1 MIRHYITRV
10 DIERDLFGAPF
21 RVRVSGQIDAGH
33 MGDTDFSE
41 TLDMKQGETLL
52 EAIRRIE
59 KNLEIAS

>member
-10 DIERDLFGAPF
+10 DIERDLFGVPF
-21 RVRVSGQIDAGH
+21 RVHVSGRIDAGH